1 MVPAWFA
8 FDFDGVICDSAHE
21 TGLTAWR
28 AAHGLWP
35 DRIPARPTPD
45 FVARFVRLRPVIETG
60 YENVALVALLV
71 AGHDDESIL
80 GDFPRLCETLIGAE
94 GLNRAELRRR
104 FGAARDAW
112 LASDPQ
118 GWLRAQGFFPGVV
131 EAINALDAPRCII
144 TTKEERFTRALV
156 ERAGLRIEPERVYA
170 LEAFEGA
177 GKRSVLEALARER
190 PGAPLNFFEDRYPT
204 LDRLRDL
211 PDARL
216 YLVDWGYN
224 TPEERARARAD
235 ARIEVLDVDGFR
247 ATLAAAAAR

>member
-8 FDFDGVICDSAHE
+8 FDFDGVICDSAQE

-28 AAHGLWP
+28 AAHALWP
-35 DRIPARPTPD
+35 DRVPARPTPD
-45 FVARFVRLRPVIETG
+45 FLARFPRLRPVIETG
-60 YENVALVALLV
+60 YENVALVALLA
-71 AGHDDESIL
+71 AGHDDRSIL
-80 GDFPRLCETLIGAE
+80 DDFPRLCRAWMESE
-94 GLNRAELRRR
+94 GLDRAELRRR

-112 LASDPQ
+112 LASDPE
-118 GWLRAQGFFPGVV
+118 GWLQAQGFFPGVV

-144 TTKEERFTRALV
+144 TTKEERFTRPLV
-156 ERAGLRIEPERVYA
+156 EHAGLRIEPGRVYA

-177 GKRSVLEALARER
+177 GKRSVLEALAREQ
-190 PGAPLNFFEDRYPT
+190 PGARLHFFEDRYPT

-216 YLVDWGYN
+216 YLADWGYN

-235 ARIEVLDVDGFR
+235 ARIEVLDIDGFR
-247 ATLAAAAAR
+247 AALAAAAPR